1 MGVIRDAAGLANSN
15 ARNFSTSKHAH
26 FLYKSW
32 DLLPKCN
39 TALKKNTE
47 LHISDFNLAL
57 RKMLGFFS
65 HLDPYLIFVSFR
77 GVPDQEEINELK
89 KRERKNLYI
98 ASKYM
103 QCNILSILVLAELDE
118 LAGGDAP
125 VEIFMGDLPE
135 PGYISANIEEFIKPI
150 EPKKGVKLDA
160 LLCAIMRDGIEEE
173 TNLDLK
179 HSPLAYFL
187 YGIIGDE
194 GLRKYLTYDLYPTK
208 KENARKLLGSLPK
221 VCVMNIGLECA

>member
-1 MGVIRDAAGLANSN
+1 
-15 ARNFSTSKHAH
+15 
-26 FLYKSW
+26 
-32 DLLPKCN
+32 
-39 TALKKNTE
+39 
-47 LHISDFNLAL
+47 
-57 RKMLGFFS
+57 MLGFFS

-103 QCNILSILVLAELDE
+103 QFNILSILVLAELDE